1 MDKYLAIYKVLLIYN
16 DKDIIYN
23 KKTLGC
29 EHMIKVRIDK
39 NRCGEPIFKIKLEE
53 EKIKDNR
60 LLYRGILAGKRISGL
75 YNFQI
80 PMKYFIPIYNN
91 LDKSEVILDTRSIY
105 SYLEFSDEI
114 EENYYYS
121 IIATPKYMRRWRE
134 ENCQNIYKITID
146 KETKELEKRIAFK
159 KIEVAI

>member
-1 MDKYLAIYKVLLIYN
+1 MLLIYN
-16 DKDIIYN
+16 KDIIYN
-23 KKTLGC
+23 YKKTLGC
-29 EHMIKVRIDK
+29 EQMIKIRIDK
-39 NRCGEPIFKIKLEE
+39 NRCGEPIFKIRLEE
-53 EKIKDNR
+53 ENIRENR
-60 LLYRGILAGKRISGL
+60 LLYRGILAGKKVSGL

-80 PMKYFIPIYNN
+80 PMKYFLPIYNN
-91 LDKSEVILDTRSIY
+91 LDKNEVILDTRSIY

-114 EENYYYS
+114 EENFYYS

-134 ENCQNIYKITID
+134 KNCQNIYKITID